1 MIPRAPIVT
10 ACFVAAGL
18 FAATPVNAQV
28 DYWTGPYNGPT
39 FGQDFGTAHYYFL
52 DDGYF
57 NDNPGDTYDQ
67 ALYGLPMGFVIGHNW
82 RNDNL
87 LYGIEATFYSH
98 TTKAENSCLRLS
110 DYTPMGQWG
119 DCGNVNPF
127 DPGQQL
133 DFKGHWFV
141 GFSARVGY
149 VHNRLLFYAQGG
161 PVLGHLVSRAND
173 FDQTTGQYLWVPGSR
188 IGLHGEV
195 GVEVAVGKRWSF
207 GLGFRST
214 YLYPLRVEGT
224 TLDQFDNPQPGDTTN
239 HRIFYS
245 AHAVIARVIL
255 HTGRAE
261 RIVVDPLVPGAMT
274 QFNWTGLHVGLYVG
288 ALWQFGVEVGY
299 DRLIRDNLLVGG
311 SIQVSQDR
319 CCGPAYYEVDLN
331 ARVGHVFRDALLAY
345 AELTLGYAT
354 GSFFGQLGGFYYGIG
369 PGIEIALTPR
379 ISTFME
385 AKIIGGNGHGFFE
398 GNFQGGFNVH
408 LGRR

>member
-1 MIPRAPIVT
+1 M
-10 ACFVAAGL
+10 F
-18 FAATPVNAQV
+18 F
-28 DYWTGPYNGPT
+28 
-39 FGQDFGTAHYYFL
+39 
-52 DDGYF
+52 
-57 NDNPGDTYDQ
+57 
-67 ALYGLPMGFVIGHNW
+67 
-82 RNDNL
+82 
-87 LYGIEATFYSH
+87 
-98 TTKAENSCLRLS
+98 
-110 DYTPMGQWG
+110 
-119 DCGNVNPF
+119 
-127 DPGQQL
+127 
-133 DFKGHWFV
+133 
-141 GFSARVGY
+141 
-149 VHNRLLFYAQGG
+149 
-161 PVLGHLVSRAND
+161 
-173 FDQTTGQYLWVPGSR
+173 
-188 IGLHGEV
+188 
-195 GVEVAVGKRWSF
+195 KRWSI

-214 YLYPLRVEGT
+214 YLYPLRVEGA
-224 TLDQFDNPQPGDTTN
+224 TLDNATPPNSYPADSTN
-239 HRIFYS
+239 HRIFYQS
-245 AHAVIARVIL
+245 HAVIGRVIF

-274 QFNWTGLHVGLYVG
+274 QFNWTGLHVGIYVG

-331 ARVGHVFRDALLAY
+331 ARVGRVFRDALLAY

-398 GNFQGGFNVH
+398 GNFQGGFNIH